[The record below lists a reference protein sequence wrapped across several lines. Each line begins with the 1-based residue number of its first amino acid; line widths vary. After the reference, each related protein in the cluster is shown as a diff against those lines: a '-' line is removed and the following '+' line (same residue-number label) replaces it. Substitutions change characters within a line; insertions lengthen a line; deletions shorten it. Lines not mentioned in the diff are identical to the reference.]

1 VTKESFYIQYKIERS
16 RITQNGIG
24 GILYL
29 RGLFINNRKW
39 RFSPLATS
47 TRFLPGGEE
56 GRKGFVARFIPLDSP
71 TRGLSID
78 V

>member
-1 VTKESFYIQYKIERS
+1 VTKESFYIQSRIERN
-16 RITQNGIG
+16 RITQNRIG
-24 GILYL
+24 GILSF

-39 RFSPLATS
+39 RFGPLATS
-47 TRFLPGGEE
+47 TRFLPGGGGGE
-56 GRKGFVARFIPLDSP
+56 FISRFIPLDSP

>member
-1 VTKESFYIQYKIERS
+1 VTKESFYIQSKIERN
-16 RITQNGIG
+16 RIIQNRIR
-24 GILYL
+24 GILSL

-39 RFSPLATS
+39 RFGPLATF
-47 TRFLPGGEE
+47 TRFLPGG
-56 GRKGFVARFIPLDSP
+56 RVFVTRFIPLDSP